1 MSTIRGILSLVMM
14 SLIVSMTPSRLV
26 ASATA
31 APRPNV
37 PWEALRDP
45 SAPDEERD
53 PERALVILRVWALVP
68 EKVQLSDPSAR
79 TVRATVLGID
89 TELHQ
94 LKVQTD
100 QGQRLTLFLAPAF
113 LARLQVGATC
123 LLQVA
128 QQSLQESVRPP
139 AHEAPVW

>member
-1 MSTIRGILSLVMM
+1 MSIMRGVLSLVML
-14 SLIVSMTPSRLV
+14 SLLVSMTPSRLLARAATV
-26 ASATA
+26 QPSSA
-31 APRPNV
+31 
-37 PWEALRDP
+37 PWEALRAS
-45 SAPDEERD
+45 SAPAEERD
-53 PERALVILRVWALVP
+53 PERAPIILRVWALVP
-68 EKVQLSDPSAR
+68 DKVQLSDRSAR

-89 TELHQ
+89 TELNQ

-113 LARLQVGATC
+113 LARVQVGAPC

-139 AHEAPVW
+139 ASEAPVW